1 MAPHRFANLEGNK
14 WIVDTEALSLKATLQ
29 IDRRVQATTA
39 EGTNKALVKSDVQI
53 SFKSE
58 CIRFNR

>member
-39 EGTNKALVKSDVQI
+39 EGTNKALS
-53 SFKSE
+53 
-58 CIRFNR
+58 